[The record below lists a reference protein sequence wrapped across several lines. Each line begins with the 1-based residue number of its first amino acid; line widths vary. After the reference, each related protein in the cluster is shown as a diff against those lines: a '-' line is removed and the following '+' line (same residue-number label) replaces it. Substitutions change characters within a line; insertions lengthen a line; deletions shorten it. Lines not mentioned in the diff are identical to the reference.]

1 MSRRPVYGM
10 LLLLLLSSLAPMM
23 NPLNLDAGEDALAT
37 GGAST
42 ADFVVPA
49 GADLAMYLNLGPS
62 ELNNEAATAE
72 VEGLFDE
79 LAYEPTGSTVEHVA
93 FVDGFGCALTLA
105 DEIFCFQASSGGSQS
120 LMGQNRS
127 DVWGMYSQGH
137 APLSVAP
144 EVGQSWSSLH
154 AGRGGDSDWFCAV
167 DDADAIACWGNLGMG
182 SMGQMYFATVSDD
195 AREPVV
201 QLELGN
207 DFACALFDS
216 GRVGC
221 FGYDV
226 YAAGSNAGWGSGFNA
241 SLRTID
247 IPSNV
252 TVAELIVGGSDVCA
266 RGTQDEFMCWGSF
279 ESSSEPEFDTMF
291 NTLNDASPVEVMISP
306 MSYASYSGR
315 CYLFGNGSV
324 GCHQINTDSGV
335 RGTTSPV
342 ANNDDMSFVDLP
354 TGTTATD
361 LWMAPHHYG
370 QDTIVCADLD
380 DGTFACWGSAYNRS
394 MMSWSTAHSPY
405 LIDVPSGTEQVFVA
419 ASYDGAG
426 PVLALDG
433 GDHRLFQHMISD
445 WASPTNRT
453 SGTTNNGP
461 GGGPPAPATGWIGV
475 DFAGNNIVG
484 QATTLGV
491 HNLTLW
497 INGTDGDDGAHD
509 FSIEVVDPFANV
521 DPIYEYEIGRR
532 VSQKLNVDEL
542 CNPTA
547 GMNCEF
553 FFWPAA
559 PDGIRINTW
568 DMPDDPWMMNGPV
581 DYEPSVVG
589 TAKGNK
595 INTAYTIVVQQWA
608 NTYGHHASPWDS
620 GPNSG
625 EMELNT
631 MTVNITL
638 RPSTQ
643 SAGSVKVAS
652 GFPFSATADN
662 LLPFMATSET
672 FELEGDVP
680 NFNLDIETE
689 DRSFNEVSTYQSAV
703 CASGDDG
710 MSCLGSAWVFNDGFS
725 YAVVDTTA
733 NVGFGNGALTSP
745 VDATML
751 VNASLSDVSSNGP
764 FACWFNTDDQIECAT
779 TQEAMG
785 DTFAL
790 ITDDQALRMNGGAM
804 APTALWNGA
813 ELSMSVIEM
822 DYEGVICGVL
832 VTNGSLVCRVSNNGP
847 VLNAPQGSNEVWVD
861 DATNISSMAMMGDLL
876 CIVHGNN
883 GLGEGLHCASQYS
896 GNYLYQV
903 DQDSSMTGEF
913 QQFIQPNRSG
923 STAPD
928 LLTGLVELAGNACA
942 QMHNDSLYCFDGQF
956 GSLNASRNYG
966 ARLTP
971 LFTVPGL
978 DAIVES
984 GLSNYVDDV
993 TCVLDEDGDVFCM
1006 EYTTPYQPMGGMDM
1020 PDWWSDLGT
1029 LVYNETVADQWNP
1042 SDEYAFKVYQ
1052 MNLGGTVV
1060 DIAQTYEN
1068 LFAVLDDG
1076 SLVALGAR
1084 PSQMG
1089 IGQGEFTF
1097 GVDSNP
1103 VYVSTAVTE
1112 VNPTLIGLTISGTP
1126 PAGYGTSPELRI
1138 WGNSSYGTQTE
1149 PGTQSTWDGESDNVY
1164 PFVLDYVHAVAFEH
1178 EYLEVLT
1185 TGNVSIPVDVTC
1197 TWCTSFTFQPELPGD
1212 WSFDAASGTIS
1223 GTPGSAGAAVQYTV
1237 TASASNGSDTTD
1249 VRIRVVDQYTV
1260 PSLDGMAVASSSESA
1275 PVELLVNS
1283 AMTPIQLVDAESV
1296 TSHWTVTPDL
1306 PVGVH
1311 MDEKTGEIFG
1321 TPAFLGNGPV
1331 AYVFNAST
1339 PMGTSAEVT
1348 VWMSVVDQLTSLP
1361 DFDQDG
1367 TPDES
1372 DSDEDN
1378 DGVDDVDDAF
1388 PYDANEWSDLDE
1400 DGIGDNADTDAD
1412 GDGVPA
1418 EDDLDD
1424 LDPSVGAEP
1433 EPDMDQDGIPD
1444 DQDDDIDGDGV
1455 LNDADLFPM
1464 DSSEWADLDQDGT
1477 GDNSDDDVD
1486 GDGVLN
1492 DADAFPMDS
1501 SEWADLDQD
1510 GTGDNGDDDVDGD
1523 GVLNDAD
1530 AFPMDSSEWADLDDD
1545 GLGDNSDPDADGD
1558 GVLNDVDEDDMDA
1571 SVGAVDD
1578 GGNTG
1583 NGTDTNTTVDDLDGD
1598 GTPDANDDDIDGDG
1612 IPNSE
1617 DAFPEDSGEDADL
1630 DGDGVGDNADD
1641 DADGDGI
1648 PASEDQDDFDAT
1660 VGRLSTASGSDSE
1673 GGFSFVWIALML
1685 LLVPLVLF
1693 FVRSNDE
1700 DEGAV
1705 AYEQKDVVALS
1716 DEEE

>member
-1 MSRRPVYGM
+1 
-10 LLLLLLSSLAPMM
+10 MM
-23 NPLNLDAGEDALAT
+23 NPLNLDADMDVQAT
-37 GGAST
+37 GGVST

-79 LAYEPTGSTVEHVA
+79 LTYETTGSTVEDMA
-93 FVDGFGCALTLA
+93 FVDGYGCALTLS
-105 DEIFCFQASSGGSQS
+105 DEILCFRAASGGSQS

-137 APLSVAP
+137 APLSVEP
-144 EVGQSWSSLH
+144 EVGQSWSSIH

-201 QLELGN
+201 QLKLGN

-221 FGYDV
+221 FGYDT
-226 YAAGSNAGWGSGFNA
+226 YAAGSDAGWGSGFNA
-241 SLRTID
+241 SLRNID

-252 TVAELIVGGSDVCA
+252 TVAEIIVGGSDVCA
-266 RGTQDEFMCWGSF
+266 RGTQLEFMCWGSS
-279 ESSSEPEFDTMF
+279 EGSSEPEFDTMF
-291 NTLNDASPVEVMISP
+291 NTLNDASPVEVMIAP
-306 MSYASYSGR
+306 MSSTNSIGK

-324 GCHQINTDSGV
+324 GCHHINADSAV

-342 ANNDDMSFVDLP
+342 GNDNDMSFVDLP

-361 LWMAPHHYG
+361 LWMAPHHWG

-380 DGTFACWGSAYNRS
+380 DGTFACWGSTYNSTMR
-394 MMSWSTAHSPY
+394 SWSAANTPY
-405 LIDVPSGTEQVFVA
+405 LLDVPTGAERVFVD

-433 GDHRLFQHMISD
+433 GDHRLYQQMLVDH
-445 WASPTNRT
+445 WSPTNRS
-453 SGTTNNGP
+453 SGSSPTGP
-461 GGGPPAPATGWIGV
+461 GGAPPSSDSGWVGV
-475 DFAGNNIVG
+475 DFAGNNIIG
-484 QATTLGV
+484 RPSTLGI

-497 INGTDGDDGAHD
+497 INGTDGDDDAHE
-509 FSIEVVDPFANV
+509 FSIEVVEPFANV

-559 PDGIRINTW
+559 PDGITISTW
-568 DMPDDPWMMNGPV
+568 DWPDNPWMMNGPV
-581 DYEPSVVG
+581 DYEPSVSG

-595 INTAYTIVVQQWA
+595 INTDYTIVVQQWA

-631 MTVNITL
+631 MTVNVTL

-652 GFPFSATADN
+652 GFPFTTTADN
-662 LLPFMATSET
+662 LLPFMATSES
-672 FELEGDVP
+672 FEIEGDVP
-680 NFNLDIETE
+680 NFNLDIVTE
-689 DRSFNEVSTYQSAV
+689 SRSFNEVSTFQSAV

-710 MSCLGSAWVFNDGFS
+710 MSCMGSPWVFSDPYS
-725 YAVVDTTA
+725 YNLVRTT
-733 NVGFGNGALTSP
+733 VSQGFGGDPLTSP
-745 VDATML
+745 IDAAML
-751 VNASLSDVSSNGP
+751 VNASLSNTTTDGP
-764 FACWFNTDDQIECAT
+764 FACWTNFDQQLECAASE
-779 TQEAMG
+779 QAMG
-785 DTFAL
+785 NSFRL
-790 ITDDQALRMNGGAM
+790 ITDDQSLQMNGGAM
-804 APTALWNGA
+804 APTALWGGA
-813 ELSMSVIEM
+813 EVTMSVV
-822 DYEGVICGVL
+822 DLGYEGVICSVL
-832 VTNGSLVCRVSNNGP
+832 ATNGTLVCRVDTNNP
-847 VLNAPQGSNEVWVD
+847 VLNTPQGSSQVWVEE
-861 DATNISSMAMMGDLL
+861 ANNISSMAKFTDML
-876 CIVHGNN
+876 CIIHGN
-883 GLGEGLHCASQYS
+883 GGMGEGLHCASSYT
-896 GNYLYQV
+896 GEYAYLAD
-903 DQDSSMTGEF
+903 DQGASVSGEF
-913 QQFIQPNRSG
+913 QAFLQPNRSG
-923 STAPD
+923 SSAPD
-928 LLTGLVELAGNACA
+928 MLTGLVALAGNACA
-942 QMHNDSLYCFDGQF
+942 QVHNDSLYCFDNRF
-956 GSLNASRNYG
+956 GSLDASRNYG
-966 ARLTP
+966 GHLTP
-971 LFTVPGL
+971 MFTVPGL
-978 DAIVES
+978 DAIVEA
-984 GLSNYVDDV
+984 GNTQYYNQV

-1006 EYTTPYQPMGGMDM
+1006 EYTTPHGMNNMGM

-1029 LVYNETVADQWNP
+1029 LVYNETVADQWSP
-1042 SDEYAFKVYQ
+1042 SDEYSFKVYE
-1052 MNLGGTVV
+1052 MDVGGNAV
-1060 DIAQTYEN
+1060 DIAQSYEN
-1068 LFAVLDDG
+1068 LFIVLDDG

-1084 PSQMG
+1084 PSQMA

-1097 GVDSNP
+1097 GIDSEP
-1103 VYVSTAVTE
+1103 VYVSTAATE

-1138 WGNSSYGTQTE
+1138 WGNSSYGSQTE

-1185 TGNVSIPVDVTC
+1185 TGDVSIPVDVTC
-1197 TWCTSFTFQPELPGD
+1197 TWCTTFNFQPELPGD
-1212 WSFDAASGTIS
+1212 WSFDAVSGTIS
-1223 GTPGSAGAAVQYTV
+1223 GTPGTAGAAVQYTV
-1237 TASASNGSDTTD
+1237 TASASNGSDSTD

-1260 PSLDGMAVASSSESA
+1260 PSLAGMTVASSSQAA
-1275 PVELLVNS
+1275 PVELVANS
-1283 AMTPIQLVDAESV
+1283 AMMPIQLVDAESV
-1296 TSHWTVTPDL
+1296 TSMWTVSPNL

-1311 MDEKTGEIFG
+1311 LNEETGEIFG

-1331 AYVFNAST
+1331 AYVINASS

-1348 VWMSVVDQLTSLP
+1348 IWLSVVDQLTSLP

-1367 TPDES
+1367 TPDET
-1372 DSDEDN
+1372 DADDDN

-1388 PYDANEWSDLDE
+1388 PFDANEWSDLDE

-1418 EDDLDD
+1418 DEDQDD
-1424 LDPSVGAEP
+1424 LDPSIGAETA
-1433 EPDMDQDGIPD
+1433 PDMDGDGIPD
-1444 DQDDDIDGDGV
+1444 DQDDDIDGDGR
-1455 LNDADLFPM
+1455 LNAEDAFPR
-1464 DSSEWADLDQDGT
+1464 DPTEWVDLDGDGT
-1477 GDNSDDDVD
+1477 GDNSDGDID

-1501 SEWADLDQD
+1501 NEWADLDQD
-1510 GTGDNGDDDVDGD
+1510 GTGDN
-1523 GVLNDAD
+1523 
-1530 AFPMDSSEWADLDDD
+1530 
-1545 GLGDNSDPDADGD
+1545 SDTDADGD
-1558 GVLNDVDEDDMDA
+1558 GVLNDVDEDDMDG
-1571 SVGAVDD
+1571 SVGMVDD
-1578 GGNTG
+1578 GGNNNTS
-1583 NGTDTNTTVDDLDGD
+1583 NGTETNTTVDDLDGD

-1612 IPNSE
+1612 IPNSD
-1617 DAFPEDSGEDADL
+1617 DAFPEDSGEDTDL

-1660 VGRLSTASGSDSE
+1660 VGRLSTASGSDNE
-1673 GGFSFVWIALML
+1673 GGFSFVWIMLLL

-1693 FVRSNDE
+1693 FVRSNEE
-1700 DEGAV
+1700 DEEAM
-1705 AYEQKDVVALS
+1705 AYEQKDVVSLNT
-1716 DEEE
+1716 EEE